1 MFVDQKITPDL
12 GEDVSEYAS
21 WSFEELKAQESV
33 QGRGKVRYIIKS
45 IAEKARAFQKDVVAG
60 RYEQRHKG
68 NS

>member
-21 WSFEELKAQESV
+21 WSFAELKAQESV

-45 IAEKARAFQKDVVAG
+45 IAEKARAF
-60 RYEQRHKG
+60 
-68 NS
+68 